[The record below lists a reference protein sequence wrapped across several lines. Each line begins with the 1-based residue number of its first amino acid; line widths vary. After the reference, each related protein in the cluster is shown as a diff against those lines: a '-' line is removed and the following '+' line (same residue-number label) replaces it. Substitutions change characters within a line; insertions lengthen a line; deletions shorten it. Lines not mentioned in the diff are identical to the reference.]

1 MIAQLIQKA
10 VTANKELVDA
20 LEKLSDVL
28 GITNNGTVFEGEHIR
43 LTHDPAAATSNLV
56 KTLEELQTKLD
67 PAEPKQK
74 RKPGQGKLRNRA
86 KGASINV
93 AVDPAIWP
101 FETTYRKYKVA
112 REPSLTIQKQVK
124 EIVTASGSGGIV
136 RREISAHIGQVL
148 PAHMKR
154 KANKQGFKQWKAS
167 LGNLLRNY
175 SAAGYL
181 HCSVQDTNRK
191 NDLFTLGG

>member
-28 GITNNGTVFEGEHIR
+28 GITSNGSVFEGEHLK
-43 LTHDPAAATSNLV
+43 LTHDPAAATRNL
-56 KTLEELQTKLD
+56 TNALEDLETKLS
-67 PAEPKQK
+67 PTEQKQK
-74 RKPGQGKLRNRA
+74 RKSGQDKLKNRA

-93 AVDPAIWP
+93 AKDPAIWP
-101 FETTYRKYKVA
+101 FETDGKYKVA

-124 EIVTASGSGGIV
+124 EIVAASGAGGIV
-136 RREISAHIGQVL
+136 RREINQHIGQVL

-154 KANKQGFKQWKAS
+154 QANKAGFKRWKAS

-181 HCSVQDTNRK
+181 HCSAQDTNRA